1 MLLIARVERDAMIK
15 KAVRIVVL
23 VLALLA
29 LTQIPYAGTATAP
42 LFVSATVLSKS
53 RISSLPELS
62 SAQLGAGSKTMN
74 EAAAGSLSISATRG
88 VRYRVLIPAPS
99 AEAGAGDESRRLSH
113 ITIEW

>member
-1 MLLIARVERDAMIK
+1 MIK

-29 LTQIPYAGTATAP
+29 LTQIAYAGTATAP

-62 SAQLGAGSKTMN
+62 SAQVGAGSKAISD
-74 EAAAGSLSISATRG
+74 AAANSVSISATKG
-88 VRYRVLIPAPS
+88 VSYRVFIAGPS
-99 AEAGAGDESRRLSH
+99 AEAGAQNESRRFSH
-113 ITIEW
+113 VTIEW